1 MPVDAIDTAI
11 VAELR
16 QNARASASRI
26 GKRVNLSIPA
36 VAERIRKLENA
47 GIIAGY
53 TVRLDREKAGLPLL
67 AFVLVRVDGTENIRA
82 FRDAVTRYNR
92 VLECHHIAGAY
103 DYLLKVA
110 AEDMQTLE
118 TLISNTLKTVP
129 GVAGTN
135 TMIVLKTLKEELN
148 A

>member
-1 MPVDAIDTAI
+1 VDFIDAAI
-11 VAELR
+11 VAELK
-16 QNARASASRI
+16 QNARASVSRI
-26 GKRVNLSIPA
+26 GKCVNLSIPA

-53 TVRLDREKAGLPLL
+53 TVRLDRDKAGLPLL
-67 AFVLVRVDGTENIRA
+67 AFVLVRVDGMENIRA
-82 FRDAVTRYNR
+82 FRDTVTRYNR
-92 VLECHHIAGAY
+92 VLECHHVAGAY
-103 DYLLKVA
+103 DYLLKVS

-118 TLISNTLKTVP
+118 TLISNTLKTIP

>member
-1 MPVDAIDTAI
+1 MDALDLAI
-11 VAELR
+11 VEELKR
-16 QNARASASRI
+16 NARASASVI
-26 GKRVNLSIPA
+26 GKRVSLSIPA
-36 VAERIRKLENA
+36 VAERIRKLEKA
-47 GIIAGY
+47 GIIARY

-82 FRDAVTRYNR
+82 FRDTVTQMNR

-110 AEDMQTLE
+110 APDMETLE
-118 TLISNTLKTVP
+118 TLISSTLKTIP

-135 TMIVLKTLKEELN
+135 TMITLKTLKEEMN
-148 A
+148 T